1 MFQFEFEGALF
12 RFDAKAPTSK
22 PLLQLPP
29 TRAASCAPFFFLLS
43 KYSNKKMTPRRPTP
57 QRKRHCSSSS
67 RNRHRVTRLSKN
79 HRQGLLSMS
88 RFYYTT
94 KKFSSLRLF
103 YGGRIPPNPLIAKVV
118 YKKGTPR
125 CPSSSSKEHRP
136 GSTQKHQQASHCRN
150 NHRQGHN

>member
-125 CPSSSSKEHRP
+125 
-136 GSTQKHQQASHCRN
+136 
-150 NHRQGHN
+150 

>member
-29 TRAASCAPFFFLLS
+29 TRAASCAPLFFLLS
-43 KYSNKKMTPRRPTP
+43 KYSNKKMTPRCPTS
-57 QRKRHCSSSS
+57 QWKRHCSSSS
-67 RNRHRVTRLSKN
+67 RNCHRVTRLSKN

-94 KKFSSLRLF
+94 KKIFEPSALLWGKNSPKPPYCKGGLQERDAPTAQYESEGALSRLDAKAPTSKPSLQA
-103 YGGRIPPNPLIAKVV
+103 PPTRA
-118 YKKGTPR
+118 
-125 CPSSSSKEHRP
+125 
-136 GSTQKHQQASHCRN
+136 
-150 NHRQGHN
+150 

>member
-1 MFQFEFEGALF
+1 MFQFEFEGTLF

-43 KYSNKKMTPRRPTP
+43 KYSNKKMTPRCPTS
-57 QRKRHCSSSS
+57 QWKRHCSSSS
-67 RNRHRVTRLSKN
+67 RNCHRVTRLSKN

-125 CPSSSSKEHRP
+125 CPTPQRKRHRSSSSRNRHRA
-136 GSTQKHQQASHCRN
+136 TR
-150 NHRQGHN
+150 

>member
-29 TRAASCAPFFFLLS
+29 TRAASCAPLFFLLS
-43 KYSNKKMTPRRPTP
+43 KYSNKKMTPRCPTS
-57 QRKRHCSSSS
+57 QWKRHCSSSS
-67 RNRHRVTRLSKN
+67 RNCHRVTRLSKN

-94 KKFSSLRLF
+94 KKIFEPSALLWGKNSPKPP
-103 YGGRIPPNPLIAKVV
+103 YCKGGLQERDAPMSHVAKEATAFKFEPKLPQSNPFKQEPPTRA
-118 YKKGTPR
+118 
-125 CPSSSSKEHRP
+125 
-136 GSTQKHQQASHCRN
+136 
-150 NHRQGHN
+150 